1 VNKAA
6 NALPSDGTAV
16 AANRLANAHTINGVA
31 FDGTQ
36 DITITSG
43 MTEATADARYVQN
56 VRLGSETSVLMP
68 FGGKVG
74 TGGCV
79 ITALSIAGEVDNSG
93 DFAYFRP
100 LQINING
107 SWITVSQL

>member
-1 VNKAA
+1 MAA
-6 NALPSDGTAV
+6 NK
-16 AANRLANAHTINGVA
+16 LATPRNINGVP

-36 DITITSG
+36 DINITSG
-43 MTEATADARYVQN
+43 MTQGDGDARYVHN